1 MEVLAHGPITVRQD
15 RLKVATVAI
24 TIINDTLTIFRHIFA
39 KPINMTHF
47 SFVTHRKLL
56 DLLSGCKMMEHIVR
70 LLLDILELLYGT

>member
-1 MEVLAHGPITVRQD
+1 MVEEVIMEVLAHGPITVRQD

-24 TIINDTLTIFRHIFA
+24 TIINDTLTIFRHIFV

-56 DLLSGCKMMEHIVR
+56 DLLSGCKINNIQNVQN
-70 LLLDILELLYGT
+70 DVT